1 MYKLTEYI
9 GDYPLEGQEYWG
21 QTFDHL
27 NVAQNA
33 GGVKY
38 RETERDEIGDISPDY
53 YVLIESYENGAD
65 IGTPVYAFTTFGEL
79 KNSTLNDFLFKYEG
93 EYDEAN
99 MR

>member
-21 QTFDHL
+21 QTFEHL
-27 NVAQNA
+27 SVAMMA
-33 GGVKY
+33 GTMKYIESKDSSHDKGV
-38 RETERDEIGDISPDY
+38 ELDPDY

-93 EYDEAN
+93 E
-99 MR
+99 